1 MTNMYMV
8 HLVDKYPAAQFPD
21 AFPPLLEHSLEVKQ
35 VPLRPVGVFDVQ
47 PSFLNV
53 TTENNEI
60 TAKNNKGIEEKLGC
74 LVFVLLNI
82 HFLFLL
88 ISSAVATRAKVNPHN
103 TPNKTTVSCGFIL
116 LNKASTGNANTF
128 YLEKLPARKF

>member
-21 AFPPLLEHSLEVKQ
+21 AVPPLLEHSLEVKQ
-35 VPLRPVGVFDVQ
+35 VPLRPVAVLDVQ

-60 TAKNNKGIEEKLGC
+60 TTKKRMGLKKTWLSG
-74 LVFVLLNI
+74 VLLNSYSKYT
-82 HFLFLL
+82 FF
-88 ISSAVATRAKVNPHN
+88 IS
-103 TPNKTTVSCGFIL
+103 L
-116 LNKASTGNANTF
+116 ANYF
-128 YLEKLPARKF
+128 SSS